1 MQNSSKTFLN
11 NLAQELKIANAAQHA
26 KKEERERELGTKLE
40 EKRGKLLYAKFCRA
54 INYQSRGK
62 GYEGGGY
69 CDTFGTFGTFLSE
82 FSSLSLPLSLTHSGC
97 LCLCAFLLP

>member
-26 KKEERERELGTKLE
+26 KKEERARERGRKLE

-54 INYQSRGK
+54 INYQSGGRVTRGAV
-62 GYEGGGY
+62 
-69 CDTFGTFGTFLSE
+69 TAI
-82 FSSLSLPLSLTHSGC
+82 PLARSAL
-97 LCLCAFLLP
+97 F